1 MIAGIQGLGWV
12 TAESYGQGG
21 ELASCRL
28 SEGELPRLRGK
39 QVFPEGHPRFG
50 RLDMFSKIGFGAL
63 AFAMADA
70 GWAAWQ
76 QKRRVGIVAATEY
89 GCLQT
94 DADYYDTVI
103 PDDGECASPNL
114 FAYTLPNCF
123 LGEAALQFGLS
134 GPTYVLNHR
143 AGDELAGLRAAIQE
157 LHWEELDGVL
167 AGVVNVAGPCLD
179 SQPRALPPGAV
190 FVLLTADDRDA
201 MYGALSL
208 AADGNCRHN
217 GRVVDSWQALIEAA
231 LATRCADQGGTS

>member
-21 ELASCRL
+21 ELATCRS

-50 RLDMFSKIGFGAL
+50 RLDMFSKTGFGAL

-143 AGDELAGLRAAIQE
+143 AGDELAGLRTAIQE
-157 LHWEELDGVL
+157 LHWEDLDGIL
-167 AGVVNVAGPCLD
+167 AGVVNVTGPNVGP
-179 SQPRALPPGAV
+179 QGLPPGAV
-190 FVLLTADDRDA
+190 FLLLVPNDQDST
-201 MYGALSL
+201 YGTLSL
-208 AADGNCRHN
+208 AADGTCRHN
-217 GRVVDSWQALIEAA
+217 ERVVDSWQALTEIA
-231 LATRCADQGGTS
+231 LATRHADRDDNL